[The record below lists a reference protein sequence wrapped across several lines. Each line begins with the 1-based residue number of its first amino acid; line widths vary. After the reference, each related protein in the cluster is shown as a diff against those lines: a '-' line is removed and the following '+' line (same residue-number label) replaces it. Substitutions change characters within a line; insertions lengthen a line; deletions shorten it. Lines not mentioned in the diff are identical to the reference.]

1 MPTAKPFNAPRVR
14 NGFPMCAE
22 KVDMADRGDGSPHDY
37 WSTLGGVTKD
47 SPTPTASKIQKSFRN
62 AMKLYWNLYSVTAL
76 YSEPGIEA
84 TLNLQAD
91 DTFDE
96 EDFDLGFG
104 TSASAGSPQ
113 PLGRVCG
120 KRFGDEATPPKRY
133 GFYMGKTF
141 DPRDDELDPAT
152 IIIQSDI
159 YGQHGGIVRMYNGDT
174 SDEAN
179 FVGYGIKSS
188 QPEFE
193 GDTEPWFTGP
203 GGLQNEAISVSSVD
217 VAAINLRSYISF
229 DGGMIGDVVYKN
241 FEGMDFVAVA
251 ANFIFGDDGSG
262 NIEDAANLQVK
273 YEDSENSFILTLS
286 ALGFYD
292 Y

>member
-1 MPTAKPFNAPRVR
+1 
-14 NGFPMCAE
+14 MCAE
-22 KVDMADRGDGSPHDY
+22 KVNMADRGDGSPHDY

-47 SPTPTASKIQKSFRN
+47 SPAPTAGKIQKSFRN

-84 TLNLQAD
+84 TLDLEAD

-120 KRFGDEATPPKRY
+120 KRLGEGATPPKRY
-133 GFYMGKTF
+133 GFFMVKNF
-141 DPRDDELDPAT
+141 SLSDSVFSVPIRV
-152 IIIQSDI
+152 QSDI

-188 QPEFE
+188 QPEFAD
-193 GDTEPWFTGP
+193 DTEPWLTGP
-203 GGLQNEAISVSSVD
+203 GGLQNEAISVSIFD

-229 DGGMIGDVVYKN
+229 DSGMSHDVVYKN

-262 NIEDAANLQVK
+262 NIEDAANLQVE
-273 YEDSENSFILTLS
+273 YEDSLNSFILTLS